1 MAKVRL
7 YETPDGEMTPRQ
19 VEIDVNII
27 ERDTDS
33 VLIERTD
40 GKRFWVT
47 YVGGVGYKPVY
58 RPWVPA
64 TWVTS

>member
-7 YETPDGEMTPRQ
+7 YETPDGETIPRQ
-19 VEIDVNII
+19 VEIDINIL

-40 GKRFWVT
+40 GKRFWVH
-47 YVGGVGYKPVY
+47 YVGGEGHKPVY